1 MIASAC
7 VLTGGADPD
16 RDAVTRAAHGK
27 DCFMAARRRAPLAR
41 ELPAELQVAATNG
54 SILTDSRG
62 RKYID
67 FVMGWCV
74 GNFGWR
80 PAAIAKAI
88 ERFKGPDYVYP
99 GYAYAPWTEL
109 AQLLASLAPRSL
121 TTCFRATGGSEAV
134 DLALQAAMI
143 HTRRRAFLSLE
154 GSYHGNSIA
163 GVSIGASESR
173 ERIKNLLPHCGKIP
187 PPLDAKA
194 MRRIEQRLKR
204 RDVAAF
210 VMEPISIN
218 LGVLIP
224 EKSMIRRLRDLC
236 LRYGTMFIAD
246 EVATGFGRTGRL
258 FACEHFDLDP
268 DMLCVAKAMSG
279 GLAPIGAVI
288 ATAPIAQSM
297 EEHGA
302 FYSTYGWHPRSVA
315 AAIASLRD
323 LKANRRR
330 LLACV
335 AEMSEYFRVRLLQLE
350 FDRPAAIR
358 IQGLAIGIDVGDEDY
373 ADAIHDKC
381 RRNGLLVSTE
391 GSTVLLLPSL
401 AIDKRTAARGLD
413 ALARS
418 I

>member
-1 MIASAC
+1 M
-7 VLTGGADPD
+7 P
-16 RDAVTRAAHGK
+16 
-27 DCFMAARRRAPLAR
+27 ARRRSPLAR
-41 ELPAELQVAATNG
+41 EFPAELQVTATNG
-54 SILTDSRG
+54 SMLTDSRG

-80 PAAIAKAI
+80 SAATIKAL
-88 ERFKGPDYVYP
+88 ERFNGPDYIYP
-99 GYAYAPWTEL
+99 GYSYAPWTEL
-109 AQLLASLAPRSL
+109 ARLLASLAPRQL

-143 HTRRRAFLSLE
+143 HTGRRAFLSLE
-154 GSYHGNSIA
+154 DSYHGNSLA
-163 GVSIGASESR
+163 GLSIGASDNR
-173 ERIKNLLPHCGKIP
+173 ERIKNLLPSCGKIA

-194 MRRIEQRLKR
+194 LRRIEQRLKR

-210 VMEPISIN
+210 IMEPISIN

-224 EKSMIRRLRDLC
+224 GKDFIQRVRDLC
-236 LRYGTMFIAD
+236 RRYGTLFIAD
-246 EVATGFGRTGRL
+246 EVACGFGRTGRV

-288 ATAPIAQSM
+288 ATAPIAESM
-297 EEHGA
+297 EENDGT

-315 AAIASLRD
+315 AAIATLRSL
-323 LKANRRR
+323 KENRAQ
-330 LLACV
+330 LLAGV

-350 FDRPAAIR
+350 FDGPAAVR
-358 IQGLAIGIDVGDEDY
+358 IQGLAIGIDVGAEDY
-373 ADAIHDKC
+373 ADAIEDRC

-391 GSTVLLLPSL
+391 GSTVLLLPAL
-401 AIDKRTAARGLD
+401 TIDQRTAASGLD
-413 ALARS
+413 VLARS

>member
-1 MIASAC
+1 MP
-7 VLTGGADPD
+7 V
-16 RDAVTRAAHGK
+16 
-27 DCFMAARRRAPLAR
+27 RRRAPLAR
-41 ELPAELQVAATNG
+41 ELPAELQVAGTNG
-54 SILTDSRG
+54 SNLTDSRG

-80 PAAIAKAI
+80 PAASTKAI
-88 ERFKGPDYVYP
+88 NSFKGPDYIYP
-99 GYAYAPWTEL
+99 GYSYAPWTEL
-109 AQLLASLAPRSL
+109 ARLLASLAPRSL

-134 DLALQAAMI
+134 DLALQAALI
-143 HTRRRAFLSLE
+143 HTGRRAFLSLE
-154 GSYHGNSIA
+154 GSYHGNTL
-163 GVSIGASESR
+163 GVLSIGASDSR
-173 ERIKNLLPHCGKIP
+173 ERIKNLLPHCGKIA

-194 MRRIEQRLKR
+194 LRRIEQRLER

-210 VMEPISIN
+210 VVEPISIN

-224 EKSMIRRLRDLC
+224 DHDVIRRVRDVC
-236 LRYGTMFIAD
+236 RKYGTLFIAD
-246 EVATGFGRTGRL
+246 EVACGFGRTGRI

-268 DMLCVAKAMSG
+268 DMLCVAKAISG

-288 ATAPIAQSM
+288 ATAPIAKSM
-297 EEHGA
+297 EENDGT

-315 AAIASLRD
+315 AALATLRS
-323 LKANRRR
+323 LKANRVR
-330 LLACV
+330 LLSGV

-350 FDRPAAIR
+350 FERPAALR

-373 ADAIHDKC
+373 ADAIQEKC

-401 AIDKRTAARGLD
+401 VIEKRTAARGLD
-413 ALARS
+413 ILARS

>member
-1 MIASAC
+1 M
-7 VLTGGADPD
+7 P
-16 RDAVTRAAHGK
+16 
-27 DCFMAARRRAPLAR
+27 ARRREPLAR
-41 ELPAELQVAATNG
+41 DLPAELQVAATNG
-54 SILTDSRG
+54 NILTDSRG

-74 GNFGWR
+74 ANFGWR
-80 PAAIAKAI
+80 RDPTMKAI

-99 GYAYAPWTEL
+99 GYSYAPWTEL
-109 AQLLASLAPRSL
+109 ARLLASLAPRPL

-134 DLALQAAMI
+134 DLALQAALI
-143 HTRRRAFLSLE
+143 HTGRRAFLSLE
-154 GSYHGNSIA
+154 GSYHGNSLA
-163 GVSIGASESR
+163 GLSIGASDS
-173 ERIKNLLPHCGKIP
+173 ERIKNLLPHCGKIA

-194 MRRIEQRLKR
+194 LHRIEQRLKR

-224 EKSMIRRLRDLC
+224 EKDAIRRVRELC
-236 LRYGTMFIAD
+236 RRYGTLFIAD
-246 EVATGFGRTGRL
+246 EVASGFGRTGRV

-268 DMLCVAKAMSG
+268 DVLCVAKAMSG

-288 ATAPIAQSM
+288 ATAPIAKSM
-297 EEHGA
+297 EENDGT

-315 AAIASLRD
+315 AAIATLRG
-323 LKANRRR
+323 LKANRVR
-330 LLACV
+330 LLSHV

-350 FDRPAAIR
+350 FDRPPAVR
-358 IQGLAIGIDVGDEDY
+358 IQGLAIGIDVGDEGY
-373 ADAIHDKC
+373 ADAIHDRC
-381 RRNGLLVSTE
+381 HRNGLLVSTE

-413 ALARS
+413 ILARS
-418 I
+418 T

>member
-1 MIASAC
+1 MPTS
-7 VLTGGADPD
+7 
-16 RDAVTRAAHGK
+16 
-27 DCFMAARRRAPLAR
+27 RRGLLAR
-41 ELPAELQVAATNG
+41 DLPAELQVAATNG

-74 GNFGWR
+74 GNFGWQ
-80 PAAIAKAI
+80 PAAIAKAV

-99 GYAYAPWTEL
+99 GYSYAPWTEL
-109 AQLLASLAPRSL
+109 ARLLVSLAPRPL

-134 DLALQAAMI
+134 DLALQAAMV
-143 HTRRRAFLSLE
+143 HTGRGGFLSLE
-154 GSYHGNSIA
+154 GSYHGNSL
-163 GVSIGASESR
+163 GGLSIGASDNR
-173 ERIKNLLPHCGKIP
+173 QQIKNLLPHCRKIA

-194 MRRIEQRLKR
+194 LGRIEQRLKR

-224 EKSMIRRLRDLC
+224 DHDVVRRVRDLC
-236 LRYGTMFIAD
+236 RRYGTLFIAD
-246 EVATGFGRTGRL
+246 EVACGFGRTGRL
-258 FACEHFDLDP
+258 FACEHFDLAP
-268 DMLCVAKAMSG
+268 DMMCVAKAMSG

-288 ATAPIAQSM
+288 ATAPIAKSM
-297 EEHGA
+297 EENDGT

-315 AAIASLRD
+315 AAIATLRG
-323 LKANRRR
+323 LKATRGR
-330 LLACV
+330 LLAGV
-335 AEMSEYFRVRLLQLE
+335 AEMSEYFRVRLLQLD

-358 IQGLAIGIDVGDEDY
+358 RQGLAIGINVGDEDY
-373 ADAIHDKC
+373 AEAIHDEC

-413 ALARS
+413 ILARS

>member
-1 MIASAC
+1 MS
-7 VLTGGADPD
+7 T
-16 RDAVTRAAHGK
+16 
-27 DCFMAARRRAPLAR
+27 RRRAPHVLAR
-41 ELPAELQVAATNG
+41 ELPAELQLAATNG
-54 SILTDSRG
+54 SIVTDSRG
-62 RKYID
+62 KKYID
-67 FVMGWCV
+67 FVMGWYV
-74 GNFGWR
+74 GNFGWQ
-80 PAAIAKAI
+80 PPAIARAI
-88 ERFKGPDYVYP
+88 ERFEGPDYIYP

-109 AQLLASLAPRSL
+109 ARLLASLAPRSL

-143 HTRRRAFLSLE
+143 HTGRSGLLSLE
-154 GSYHGNSIA
+154 DSYHGNSLA
-163 GVSIGASESR
+163 GLSVGASDNR
-173 ERIKNLLPHCGKIP
+173 ERIKNLLPHCGKIA
-187 PPLDAKA
+187 PPLDATA
-194 MRRIEQRLKR
+194 LRRIEQRLKR
-204 RDVAAF
+204 RNVAAF
-210 VMEPISIN
+210 ITDPISIN

-224 EKSMIRRLRDLC
+224 EKDIIRQLRELC
-236 LRYGTMFIAD
+236 RRYGTLFIAD
-246 EVATGFGRTGRL
+246 EVACGFGRTGRV

-288 ATAPIAQSM
+288 ATAPIATSM
-297 EEHGA
+297 EENDGA

-315 AAIASLRD
+315 AAIAALRD
-323 LKANRRR
+323 LKANRAH
-330 LLACV
+330 LLTGV

-350 FDRPAAIR
+350 FDRPAAVR

-373 ADAIHDKC
+373 ADTIHDKC

-413 ALARS
+413 ILARS